1 MVLKRGGRNLFEVLR
16 DLDAKKT
23 SDEFFDK
30 LSGDLVEAG
39 KLLHDAR
46 ITHADLKPG
55 NILVD
60 LSESLPS
67 LMVIDF
73 GSCRKSHVSRPCEVT
88 TINFLDPAHIFGS
101 EDVNDGVG
109 RDIYALGLIL
119 VQLLLKGTA
128 LYEMMESVNA
138 PEDLLE
144 YMESHW
150 EIVESSLCHERSD
163 EEKIVIV
170 NNLWRYLV
178 FCHTDGGYVMNW
190 IQESWPRLGAAL
202 SRFQREDIYFA
213 ADTQLY
219 SLQNG
224 TETACIRANRK
235 LFATETVAVW
245 ALLTIFHPVSEERTS
260 LEDFAKIVGY
270 LRPAPSPKRKPAR
283 KGGQSTT

>member
-1 MVLKRGGRNLFEVLR
+1 MVLKRGGRNLFEVLIN
-16 DLDAKKT
+16 LDEKDTTDA
-23 SDEFFDK
+23 FFDK

-39 KLLHDAR
+39 RLLHGAR

-60 LSESLPS
+60 LSETLPS

-88 TINFLDPAHIFGS
+88 TINFLDPGHIFGS
-101 EDVNDGVG
+101 KDVNDGIG
-109 RDIYALGLIL
+109 RDIYALGLML
-119 VQLLLKGTA
+119 VQLLLKGKA
-128 LYEMMESVNA
+128 LYEMMESVKA
-138 PEDLLE
+138 PEDVLK

-163 EEKIVIV
+163 DEKNVIV

-202 SRFQREDIYFA
+202 SRFQREDGNFA
-213 ADTQLY
+213 ADTKLY

-235 LFATETVAVW
+235 MFTTETVAVW
-245 ALLTIFHPVSEERTS
+245 ALLALIHPISEERTS
-260 LEDFAKIVGY
+260 LEDFAQIASY
-270 LRPAPSPKRKPAR
+270 L
-283 KGGQSTT
+283 